1 MCFLVISLCLFVC
14 YLEILWT
21 FLWGNI
27 VFPAGAWEICN
38 VSCCC
43 SSVAVSRQLAREP
56 LFSKCE
62 QLEDFCLQDWRDL
75 PQFTESNNTVS
86 PPLNRSSLKLP
97 DINKLLDQPLFPL
110 YLLLVTTVRYRDVS
124 HTNCNLIQKLEKSRE
139 EENSSGNFCRN

>member
-1 MCFLVISLCLFVC
+1 MCFLVISQGLFVC

-62 QLEDFCLQDWRDL
+62 QLENFCLQDWRDL
-75 PQFTESNNTVS
+75 PQFTESSNSVS
-86 PPLNRSSLKLP
+86 PPLKRSSLKLP
-97 DINKLLDQPLFPL
+97 DINKWLDQLLSPP
-110 YLLLVTTVRYRDVS
+110 YLLLATAVRYRDIGNTS
-124 HTNCNLIQKLEKSRE
+124 CNLIQRLEKSKGGE
-139 EENSSGNFCRN
+139 KLFW